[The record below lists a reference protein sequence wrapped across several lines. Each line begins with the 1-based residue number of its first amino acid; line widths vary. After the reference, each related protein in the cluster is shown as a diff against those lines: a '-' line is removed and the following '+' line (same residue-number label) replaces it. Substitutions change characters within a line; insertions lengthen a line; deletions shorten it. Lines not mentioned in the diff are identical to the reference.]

1 MKRLKKLNNN
11 TKIELIN
18 YVDSDNNK
26 LLKQFEVNSFGL
38 NDEQVEINREKFGG
52 KELKPARFNV
62 FLVFAKSFFSPFNI
76 ILMAIDAFNFYEY
89 VTDPNTFSL
98 VAAIIVLI
106 MILASGTMAFIQEI
120 RSHLVIKRMI
130 TENKKTSKV
139 IRNISYNY
147 KSVDNA
153 NSIRMIKEAE
163 VIENDELVPGDFIY
177 LVNGDIIPADV
188 RIIWSNN
195 LYVNQSS
202 LTGESFPVQ
211 KKDSHDKEFES
222 HLSYENIGYMGTEVM
237 SGSGLAIVVATGQ
250 KTYFSLIDNK
260 VKEKRK
266 SSSFEK
272 GIKRI
277 TLYLIA
283 FMIAVIPAVLLISGL
298 QQGDWVKG
306 AMFTIAIAVGI
317 TPEMLPIIVTS
328 NLTRGYKQIEKNGE
342 MIVKNLNS
350 VQNIGAIDILCTDK
364 TGTIT
369 SGEISLDKVAG
380 VNGEKSEFLENVLYL
395 NSYFQSGFQNPIDSA
410 VLSSKIK
417 KPDVDDYTKEWEIPF
432 DFERKILSV
441 ILTSKKDKEIFTKGA
456 VEEVLKVC
464 NRISINGKIEKLDAK
479 LKKMILKKTH
489 ELNIEGYRV
498 IGIAHNVLHD
508 EDVEEELIFYG
519 FGTFFDKPKKTS
531 KKLIKNL
538 ASKGISTKV
547 LTGDN
552 EIITRAICKNV
563 DFEITKLFSG
573 AEIEAMDDRQLHKAV
588 VEANVFVKLSPI
600 HKSTII
606 AALQAQG
613 HVVGFMGDG
622 INDAPVLRES
632 DVAISFSEASNI
644 AQDAADMILT
654 SESLMA
660 IENAVIEGRKS
671 LANMLKYIK
680 VTVASNFGNVISVIV
695 ALFLTKE
702 EPMLALHLL
711 LQNLLYDFVMFAL
724 VFDNVDEEFLQKPRP
739 FTTKNIIWFAVING
753 PISSIFDIST
763 FLVLIFGY
771 KLVPFQGSVPEGSTN
786 AMQFHASWFVVGL
799 MTQTAVM
806 QVYRTEKTPF
816 IQSKCSM
823 SMLIATIVI
832 CLAAIL
838 IPFTPINQLVQ
849 MSTPHWSFIF
859 VALGF
864 VGTYI
869 LLAQLVKKLY
879 IKKFKEWL

>member
-1 MKRLKKLNNN
+1 MKKLKKLNNN
-11 TKIELIN
+11 TKFELIN

-26 LLKQFEVNSFGL
+26 LLKQFEINKFGL
-38 NDEQVEINREKFGG
+38 DDQQVETNREKFGG
-52 KELKPARFNV
+52 KELKPTRFNV
-62 FLVFAKSFFSPFNI
+62 FLIIIKTFFSPFNI

-89 VTDPNTFSL
+89 ATDPDTFSL

-106 MILASGTMAFIQEI
+106 MILASGTMAFVQEV
-120 RSHLVIKRMI
+120 RSHIVIKKMI
-130 TENKKTSKV
+130 KENKKTSKV

-147 KSVDNA
+147 KALDNA

-163 VIENDELVPGDFIY
+163 VIENDELVPGDIIY

-188 RIIWSNN
+188 RILWSNN

-211 KKDSHDKEFES
+211 KRDSNEKEFES

-250 KTYFSLIDNK
+250 NTYFSLIDKK

-283 FMIAVIPAVLLISGL
+283 FMIAVVPIVLLIAGL
-298 QQGDWVKG
+298 QQHDWLKG
-306 AMFTIAIAVGI
+306 LLFTIAIAVGI

-328 NLTRGYKQIEKNGE
+328 NLTRGYKKIENE
-342 MIVKNLNS
+342 EIIVKNLNS

-369 SGEISLDKVAG
+369 SGEISLDKVTG
-380 VNGEKSEFLENVLYL
+380 VRGEKSEFIEHVLYL

-417 KPDVDDYTKEWEIPF
+417 KPDVEDYTKEWEIPF

-479 LKKMILKKTH
+479 HKKAIFQKTH
-489 ELNIEGYRV
+489 ELNLDGYRV
-498 IGIAHNVLHD
+498 IGIAHNVLQD

-563 DFEITKLFSG
+563 DFEITKLYSG
-573 AEIEAMDDRQLHKAV
+573 ADIEAMDERQLYKAV
-588 VEANVFVKLSPI
+588 EQGNVFVKLSPI

-606 AALQAQG
+606 AALQVQR

-654 SESLMA
+654 GESLMA
-660 IENAVIEGRKS
+660 IENAVVEGRKS

-724 VFDNVDEEFLQKPRP
+724 VFDNVDEEFLEKPRP

-753 PISSIFDIST
+753 PVSSIFDILT

-771 KLVPFQGSVPEGSTN
+771 KLVPFQGEAPDGTDN
-786 AMQFHASWFVVGL
+786 AMKFHASWFVVGL

-816 IQSKCSM
+816 IQSKCSL

-832 CLAAIL
+832 CSFAVL
-838 IPFTPINQLVQ
+838 IPFTPISELVQ
-849 MSTPHWSFIF
+849 MSAPHWSFIF

-864 VGTYI
+864 VTCYI
-869 LLAQLVKKLY
+869 VLAQLVKKLY
-879 IKKFKEWL
+879 IRRFKEWL

>member
-1 MKRLKKLNNN
+1 MKKLKKINNN
-11 TKIELIN
+11 TKFELIN

-26 LLKQFEVNSFGL
+26 LLKQFEINKFGL
-38 NDEQVEINREKFGG
+38 DDNQVNKNREKFGG
-52 KELKPARFNV
+52 KELKPSRFNF
-62 FLVFAKSFFSPFNI
+62 FLVFLKTFFAPFNI
-76 ILMAIDAFNFYEY
+76 ILILIDAFNFYEY
-89 VTDPNTFSL
+89 VGEREIFSL
-98 VAAIIVLI
+98 VAAIVVLV
-106 MILASGTMAFIQEI
+106 MIIASGTMAFVQEI
-120 RSHLVIKRMI
+120 RSHIVIKRMLK
-130 TENKKTSKV
+130 ESKKTSKV

-147 KSVDNA
+147 KTLDNA

-163 VIENDELVPGDFIY
+163 VIENDELVPGDIIY

-188 RIIWSNN
+188 RILWSNN

-211 KKDSHDKEFES
+211 KKDTNDGEFES
-222 HLSYENIGYMGTEVM
+222 HLNYDNIGYMGTEVM
-237 SGSGLAIVVATGQ
+237 SGSGIAIVVATGQ
-250 KTYFSLIDNK
+250 NTYFSLIDNK

-266 SSSFEK
+266 DSSFEK
-272 GIKRI
+272 GIKKI
-277 TLYLIA
+277 TIYLIA
-283 FMIAVIPAVLLISGL
+283 FMLAITPIVLLISGF
-298 QQGDWVKG
+298 QSNDWIKG
-306 AMFTIAIAVGI
+306 VMFTIAIAVGI

-328 NLTRGYKQIEKNGE
+328 NLTRGYKEIEQE
-342 MIVKNLNS
+342 EIIVKNLNA

-369 SGEISLDKVAG
+369 SGEISLDKVSG
-380 VNGEKSEFLENVLYL
+380 VNGEKSDFLENVLYL
-395 NSYFQSGFQNPIDSA
+395 NSYFQSGFQNPIDVA
-410 VLSSKIK
+410 VLSSRIK
-417 KPDVDDYTKEWEIPF
+417 KPDVDAYDKEWEIPF

-441 ILTSKKDKEIFTKGA
+441 ILTTKKDKEIFTKGA

-479 LKKMILKKTH
+479 QKKKILQKTH
-489 ELNIEGYRV
+489 ELNMGGYRV
-498 IGIAHNVLHD
+498 IGIAHNLLQD

-519 FGTFFDKPKKTS
+519 FATFFDKPKKTS

-538 ASKGISTKV
+538 ALKGISTKV

-563 DFEITKLFSG
+563 DFNITKLYTG
-573 AEIEAMDDRQLHKAV
+573 IEIEEMGERQLFKAV
-588 VEANVFVKLSPI
+588 REANVFVKLSPI

-654 SESLMA
+654 GESLMA
-660 IENAVIEGRKS
+660 IEKAVVEGRKS

-695 ALFLTKE
+695 ALFLTQE
-702 EPMLALHLL
+702 EPMLPLHLL

-724 VFDNVDEEFLQKPRP
+724 VFDKVDDSFLDKPRP

-753 PISSIFDIST
+753 PVSSIFDIST

-771 KLVPFQGSVPEGSTN
+771 HLVEFRGGPNPDIKDA
-786 AMQFHASWFVVGL
+786 AMKFHASWFVVGL

-806 QVYRTEKTPF
+806 QVYRTEKIPF
-816 IQSKCSM
+816 VKSKASLLM
-823 SMLIATIVI
+823 MIATIVI
-832 CLAAIL
+832 CLTAIL
-838 IPFTPINQLVQ
+838 IPFTPINGLVL
-849 MSTPHWSFIF
+849 MSTPAWSFLF

-864 VGTYI
+864 VSCYI
-869 LLAQLVKKLY
+869 VLAQLVKTLY
-879 IKKFKEWL
+879 IKKFHEWL

>member
-1 MKRLKKLNNN
+1 MKKLKKLNNN
-11 TKIELIN
+11 TKFELIN

-26 LLKQFEVNSFGL
+26 LLKQFEINKFGL
-38 NDEQVEINREKFGG
+38 DDQQVEINREKFGG
-52 KELKPARFNV
+52 KELKPTRFNV
-62 FLVFAKSFFSPFNI
+62 FLVIIKTFFSPFNI
-76 ILMAIDAFNFYEY
+76 ILMAIEAFNFYEY
-89 VTDPNTFSL
+89 ASDPDTFSL

-106 MILASGTMAFIQEI
+106 MILASGTMAFIQEV
-120 RSHLVIKRMI
+120 RSHIVIKKMI
-130 TENKKTSKV
+130 KENKKTSKV

-147 KSVDNA
+147 KALDNA

-163 VIENDELVPGDFIY
+163 VVENDELVPGDVIY

-188 RIIWSNN
+188 RILWSNN

-211 KKDSHDKEFES
+211 KKDSNDKEFES

-250 KTYFSLIDNK
+250 NTYFSLIDNK

-283 FMIAVIPAVLLISGL
+283 FMIAVVPIVFLIAGL
-298 QQGDWVKG
+298 QQHDWLKG
-306 AMFTIAIAVGI
+306 LLFTIAIAVGI

-328 NLTRGYKQIEKNGE
+328 NLTRGYKKIEKE
-342 MIVKNLNS
+342 EIIVKNLNS

-369 SGEISLDKVAG
+369 SGEISLDKVTG
-380 VNGEKSEFLENVLYL
+380 IHGEKTEFIENILYL

-441 ILTSKKDKEIFTKGA
+441 ILTTKKDKEIFTKGA

-479 LKKMILKKTH
+479 QKKTILKKTH
-489 ELNIEGYRV
+489 DLNLDGYRV
-498 IGIAHNVLHD
+498 IGVAHNILQD

-519 FGTFFDKPKKTS
+519 FATFFDKPKKTS
-531 KKLIKNL
+531 KKLIKKL

-563 DFEITKLFSG
+563 DFEITKLYSG
-573 AEIEAMDDRQLHKAV
+573 FEIEAMDERQLYKAV
-588 VEANVFVKLSPI
+588 KKANVFVKLSPI

-654 SESLMA
+654 GESLMA

-680 VTVASNFGNVISVIV
+680 VTVASNFGNVVSVII

-724 VFDNVDEEFLQKPRP
+724 VFDNVDEEFLEKPRP

-753 PISSIFDIST
+753 PVSSIFDIST

-771 KLVPFQGSVPEGSTN
+771 KLVPFQGEAPVGSDN
-786 AMQFHASWFVVGL
+786 AMKFHASWFVVGL

-816 IQSKCSM
+816 IQSKCSL
-823 SMLIATIVI
+823 SMLIATIII
-832 CLAAIL
+832 CLAAVL
-838 IPFTPINQLVQ
+838 IPFTPVNQLVQ
-849 MSTPHWSFIF
+849 MSTPYWSFLF

-864 VGTYI
+864 VASYI

-879 IKKFKEWL
+879 IRKFKEWL

>member
-1 MKRLKKLNNN
+1 MKKLKKLNNN
-11 TKIELIN
+11 TKFELIN

-26 LLKQFEVNSFGL
+26 LLKQFEINKFGL
-38 NDEQVEINREKFGG
+38 DDEQVEINREKFAG

-62 FLVFAKSFFSPFNI
+62 FLVFIKAFFSPFNI
-76 ILMAIDAFNFYEY
+76 ILIAIDAFNFYEY
-89 VTDPNTFSL
+89 ATAPDTFSL
-98 VAAIIVLI
+98 VAALIVLI
-106 MILASGTMAFIQEI
+106 MIIASGTMAFVQEV
-120 RSHLVIKRMI
+120 RSHIVIKKMI
-130 TENKKTSKV
+130 KESKKTSKV

-147 KSVDNA
+147 KALDNA

-163 VIENDELVPGDFIY
+163 MIENDELVPGDIIY

-188 RIIWSNN
+188 RILWSNN

-211 KKDSHDKEFES
+211 KKDSNDHEFES
-222 HLSYENIGYMGTEVM
+222 HLSYQNIGYMGTEVM

-283 FMIAVIPAVLLISGL
+283 FMIAVIPIVFLIAGF
-298 QQGDWVKG
+298 QQGDWIKG
-306 AMFTIAIAVGI
+306 LLFTIAIAVGI

-328 NLTRGYKQIEKNGE
+328 NLTRGYKQIEKE
-342 MIVKNLNS
+342 EIIVKNLNA

-369 SGEISLDKVAG
+369 SGEISLDKVTG

-417 KPDVDDYTKEWEIPF
+417 KPDVDSYTKEWEIPF

-479 LKKMILKKTH
+479 QKKIIIKRTH
-489 ELNIEGYRV
+489 DLNLEGYRV
-498 IGIAHNVLHD
+498 IGIAHNVLQD
-508 EDVEEELIFYG
+508 ENVEEELIFYG

-538 ASKGISTKV
+538 AAKGISTKV

-552 EIITRAICKNV
+552 EVITRAICKNV
-563 DFEITKLFSG
+563 DFEITKLYSG
-573 AEIEAMDDRQLHKAV
+573 SEIEAMDERQLFKAV
-588 VEANVFVKLSPI
+588 KEANVFVKLSPI

-606 AALQAQG
+606 AALQEQG

-654 SESLMA
+654 GESLMA
-660 IENAVIEGRKS
+660 IEKAVVEGRKS

-695 ALFLTKE
+695 ALFLTRE

-724 VFDNVDEEFLQKPRP
+724 VFDNVDEEYLEKPRP

-806 QVYRTEKTPF
+806 QVYRTEKIPF
-816 IQSKCSM
+816 VQSKCSL

-832 CLAAIL
+832 CLFAVL
-838 IPFTPINQLVQ
+838 IPFTPANQLVQ
-849 MSTPHWSFIF
+849 MSTPPWTFLF

-864 VGTYI
+864 VGLYVV
-869 LLAQLVKKLY
+869 LAQLVKILY